1 MKVNNQR
8 LVVVTREL
16 LHSHVWSK
24 PLKDLAAE
32 FMLTEQILIA
42 RCIELQVP
50 RPMQGYWSAVAKGNP
65 PSIPP
70 LPPLKAHI
78 RDSIDVQEEVTPQL
92 PVVNE
97 QPASG
102 SYKTALKHRAKSSSS
117 PAQGAK
123 LFFASKEILLKSSVT
138 ELGYYKPTK
147 RKLLDVNTSD
157 TGLIIAETFMLKF
170 FAAAERRGFLVRL
183 AERGDCFRRRDITFA
198 EQGICNY
205 LYPALWRPSGPSI
218 ISAEG
223 VSVGFSLVEMT
234 EEVPV
239 KEVKGRYVR
248 DERIINWTRGKNSAQ
263 MGFYSRRQIP
273 SGRFRLQLYSP
284 YESEGWHQVFSQ
296 TNTCSLISQIPKIIK
311 AAQAALPVLKKEVQ
325 AKKER
330 AEANRLRMEQ
340 QMVEYKKCEVIR
352 KQEEAYKT
360 SVNELQVIMAKWAED
375 IRIEQFFTDAE
386 KDIERCDAAL
396 QEQLRE
402 RLRAAKEFLKRE
414 TALQRLLK
422 WRTPEERLK

>member
-1 MKVNNQR
+1 MTLPGDRQF
-8 LVVVTREL
+8 LYEL
-16 LHSHVWSK
+16 VWSK
-24 PLKDLAAE
+24 PAKFIAADLKMSE
-32 FMLTEQILIA
+32 SHLIA
-42 RCIELQVP
+42 RCIELQIP
-50 RPMQGYWSAVAKGNP
+50 RPLDGYWRAVAKGNP
-65 PSIPP
+65 PAIPP

-92 PVVNE
+92 QIVNE
-97 QPASG
+97 QLASG
-102 SYKTALKHRAKSSSS
+102 SYKPALKRRAKSSSHQ
-117 PAQGAK
+117 AQGAK

-157 TGLIIAETFMLKF
+157 TGLNIAEAFMLKF
-170 FAAAERRGFLVRL
+170 FAAAESRGFMVRL
-183 AERGDCFRRRDITFA
+183 AERGDCFRRRDISFA

-205 LYPALWRPSGPSI
+205 LYLALWRPSGTSI

-234 EEVPV
+234 EEVPT
-239 KEVKGRYVR
+239 KQVKGRYVR
-248 DERIINWTRGKNSAQ
+248 DEKLINWSRGKNSTHL
-263 MGFYSRRQIP
+263 GYYSRRHIP

-330 AEANRLRMEQ
+330 AVANRLRMEQ
-340 QMVEYKKCEVIR
+340 QMVEYKKREAIR
-352 KQEEAYKT
+352 KQEEAHKA
-360 SVNELQVIMAKWAED
+360 SVNELHVIMAKWTED
-375 IRIEQFFTDAE
+375 RRVEQFFTDAE
-386 KDIERCDAAL
+386 KDIERCDASL

-402 RLRAAKEFLKRE
+402 RLRAAKEFLKGE

>member
-1 MKVNNQR
+1 MR
-8 LVVVTREL
+8 CLDDRHYL
-16 LHSHVWSK
+16 YHLMWSK
-24 PLKDLAAE
+24 PAQEVASDLDVS
-32 FMLTEQILIA
+32 EQILIA
-42 RCIELQVP
+42 RCIELQIP
-50 RPMQGYWSAVAKGNP
+50 RPLTGYWRAVATGNP
-65 PSIPP
+65 PAIPP

-78 RDSIDVQEEVTPQL
+78 RNSIDVQEEVTPQL

-102 SYKTALKHRAKSSSS
+102 SYKTALKRRAKSSSH
-117 PAQGAK
+117 PAQGTK

-138 ELGYYKPTK
+138 ELGFYKPTK

-157 TGLIIAETFMLKF
+157 TGLNIAEAFMLKF
-170 FAAAERRGFLVRL
+170 FAAAERSGFLVRI
-183 AERGDCFRRRDITFA
+183 AERGDCLRRRDITFA
-198 EQGICNY
+198 EHGTCNY

-223 VSVGFSLVEMT
+223 ISVGFSLVEMT

-248 DERIINWTRGKNSAQ
+248 DERMINWSRGKNSSQ
-263 MGFYSRRQIP
+263 MGFYSRRHIP
-273 SGRFRLQLYSP
+273 CGRFRLQLYSP
-284 YESEGWHQVFSQ
+284 YESEGWHQVFTQ
-296 TNTCSLISQIPKIIK
+296 TITCSLISQIPKIIK
-311 AAQAALPVLKKEVQ
+311 AAQAALPVLKKEIQ
-325 AKKER
+325 TIKER
-330 AEANRLRMEQ
+330 AEASRLRMEQ
-340 QMVEYKKCEVIR
+340 QIVEYKKREAIR
-352 KQEEAYKT
+352 KQEEAHKT

-375 IRIEQFFTDAE
+375 IRIEQFFSDAE
-386 KDIERCDAAL
+386 KDIEVCEAVL

-402 RLRAAKEFLKRE
+402 RLRAAKEFMQGE

>member
-1 MKVNNQR
+1 MTLPGDRQF
-8 LVVVTREL
+8 LYEL
-16 LHSHVWSK
+16 VWSK
-24 PLKDLAAE
+24 PAKFIAADLKMSESD
-32 FMLTEQILIA
+32 LIA
-42 RCIELQVP
+42 RCIELQIP
-50 RPMQGYWSAVAKGNP
+50 RPLDGYWRTVAKGNP
-65 PSIPP
+65 PAIPP
-70 LPPLKAHI
+70 LPRLKAHI
-78 RDSIDVQEEVTPQL
+78 RHSIDSQKEMTPQL

-102 SYKTALKHRAKSSSS
+102 SCKPALKRRAKSSSH
-117 PAQGAK
+117 PTQGEK

-183 AERGDCFRRRDITFA
+183 YERGDCFRRRDITFA
-198 EQGICNY
+198 EQGTCNY

-218 ISAEG
+218 ISADG
-223 VSVGFSLVEMT
+223 FSVGFSLVEMT

-248 DERIINWTRGKNSAQ
+248 DERMINWTRGKNSAQ

-273 SGRFRLQLYSP
+273 CGRFRLQLYSP

-296 TNTCSLISQIPKIIK
+296 TKTCSLISQIPKIIK
-311 AAQAALPVLKKEVQ
+311 AVQAALPILKKEVQ
-325 AKKER
+325 AQKER

-340 QMVEYKKCEVIR
+340 QIVEYKKREAIR
-352 KQEEAYKT
+352 KQEEAYKS

-375 IRIEQFFTDAE
+375 IRIEQFFRDAE
-386 KDIERCDAAL
+386 KDIEGYEAAL
-396 QEQLRE
+396 QDQLRE
-402 RLRAAKEFLKRE
+402 RLRAAREFMQGE

>member
-1 MKVNNQR
+1 MTLPGDRQF
-8 LVVVTREL
+8 LYEL
-16 LHSHVWSK
+16 VWSK
-24 PLKDLAAE
+24 PAKFIAADLKMSE
-32 FMLTEQILIA
+32 SHLIA
-42 RCIELQVP
+42 RCIELQIP
-50 RPMQGYWSAVAKGNP
+50 RPLDGYWRAVAKGNP
-65 PSIPP
+65 PAIPH
-70 LPPLKAHI
+70 LPRLKAHI
-78 RDSIDVQEEVTPQL
+78 RDSIDVQEEVTLQL

-102 SYKTALKHRAKSSSS
+102 SYKPALKRRAKSSSH

-123 LFFASKEILLKSSVT
+123 LFFASKEILLQSSVT

-147 RKLLDVNTSD
+147 RKLLDMNTSD
-157 TGLIIAETFMLKF
+157 TGLNIAEAFMLKF
-170 FAAAERRGFLVRL
+170 FAAAESRGFMVML

-223 VSVGFSLVEMT
+223 ISVGFSLVEMT

-239 KEVKGRYVR
+239 KEVNGRYVR
-248 DERIINWTRGKNSAQ
+248 DERMINWSRGKNSAQ
-263 MGFYSRRQIP
+263 LGYYSRRHIP

-296 TNTCSLISQIPKIIK
+296 TKTCSLISQIPEIVK

-330 AEANRLRMEQ
+330 AEADYMRMEQ
-340 QMVEYKKCEVIR
+340 QMVEYKKHEAIR
-352 KQEEAYKT
+352 KQEEAHKA
-360 SVNELQVIMAKWAED
+360 SVNELHVIMAKWTED
-375 IRIEQFFTDAE
+375 IRIGQFFRDAE
-386 KDIERCDAAL
+386 KDIEVCEAAL

-402 RLRAAKEFLKRE
+402 RLRAAREFMEGE

>member
-1 MKVNNQR
+1 MQLPGNRQS
-8 LVVVTREL
+8 LHEL
-16 LHSHVWSK
+16 VWSK
-24 PLKDLAAE
+24 PTQLIAADLKMSE
-32 FMLTEQILIA
+32 SHLIA
-42 RCIELQVP
+42 RCIELQIP
-50 RPMQGYWSAVAKGNP
+50 RPLHGYWHAVAKGNP
-65 PSIPP
+65 PAIPP

-78 RDSIDVQEEVTPQL
+78 RDSIDFQEEVTLQL
-92 PVVNE
+92 PIVNE

-102 SYKTALKHRAKSSSS
+102 SYKPALKRRAKSSSH

-138 ELGYYKPTK
+138 ELGFYKPTK

-157 TGLIIAETFMLKF
+157 TGLNIAEAFMLKF
-170 FAAAERRGFLVRL
+170 FAAAESRGFMVRL

-198 EQGICNY
+198 EYGTCNY

-223 VSVGFSLVEMT
+223 ISVGFSLVEMT

-248 DERIINWTRGKNSAQ
+248 DERMINWSRGKNSAQ
-263 MGFYSRRQIP
+263 LGYYSRRHIP

-296 TNTCSLISQIPKIIK
+296 TKTCSLISQISKIIK
-311 AAQAALPVLKKEVQ
+311 SAESALPVLKKEVQ

-340 QMVEYKKCEVIR
+340 QMVEYKKSEAIR
-352 KQEEAYKT
+352 KQEEAHKA
-360 SVNELQVIMAKWAED
+360 SVNELHVIMAKWTED
-375 IRIEQFFTDAE
+375 MRVEQFFTDAE
-386 KDIERCDAAL
+386 KDIKRCDTAL

-422 WRTPEERLK
+422 WRTPEERLN

>member
-1 MKVNNQR
+1 MSLPSDRQF
-8 LVVVTREL
+8 LYEL
-16 LHSHVWSK
+16 VWSK
-24 PLKDLAAE
+24 PAKFIAADLKMSE
-32 FMLTEQILIA
+32 SHLIA
-42 RCIELQVP
+42 RCIELQIP
-50 RPMQGYWSAVAKGNP
+50 RPLDGYWLAVAKGNP
-65 PSIPP
+65 PAIPP
-70 LPPLKAHI
+70 LPPLKSHI

-92 PVVNE
+92 PVVN
-97 QPASG
+97 QQQASG
-102 SYKTALKHRAKSSSS
+102 SYKPAQKRRSKSSSQ
-117 PAQGAK
+117 PALGAK

-138 ELGYYKPTK
+138 ELGFFKPTK
-147 RKLLDVNTSD
+147 RKLLDMNTSD
-157 TGLIIAETFMLKF
+157 TGLSIAEAFMLKF
-170 FAAAERRGFLVRL
+170 FAAAEKSGFLVRL

-198 EQGICNY
+198 EHGTCNY
-205 LYPALWRPSGPSI
+205 LYPALWRPSCPSI

-248 DERIINWTRGKNSAQ
+248 DERMINWSRGKNSAQ
-263 MGFYSRRQIP
+263 LGYYSRRHIP

-284 YESEGWHQVFSQ
+284 YESEGWHQIFSQ
-296 TNTCSLISQIPKIIK
+296 TKTCSLISQIPKIIK
-311 AAQAALPVLKKEVQ
+311 AVQAALPVLKKEVQ
-325 AKKER
+325 AQKER

-340 QMVEYKKCEVIR
+340 QIVEYKKREAIR
-352 KQEEAYKT
+352 KQEEAYKS

-375 IRIEQFFTDAE
+375 IRIGQFFSDAE
-386 KDIERCDAAL
+386 KDIEGCEAAL

-402 RLRAAKEFLKRE
+402 RLRAAREFMQGE

>member
-1 MKVNNQR
+1 MGTSEELFENRQSLYL
-8 LVVVTREL
+8 LV
-16 LHSHVWSK
+16 WAK
-24 PLKDLAAE
+24 PADVLAAD
-32 FMLTEQILIA
+32 LRISEQALIA
-42 RCIELQVP
+42 RCVELQI
-50 RPMQGYWSAVAKGNP
+50 PMPLDGYWRAVAKGNAP
-65 PSIPP
+65 AIPP

-78 RDSIDVQEEVTPQL
+78 RNSIDVQEEVTLQL

-102 SYKTALKHRAKSSSS
+102 SCKPALKRRAKSSSH

-138 ELGYYKPTK
+138 ELGYFKPTK
-147 RKLLDVNTSD
+147 RKLLDLNTSD
-157 TGLIIAETFMLKF
+157 TGLSDAEAFLLQF
-170 FAAAERRGFLVRL
+170 FAAVERRGFLVRL
-183 AERGDCFRRRDITFA
+183 AERGDCFRRRDITLA

-239 KEVKGRYVR
+239 KEVNGRYVR
-248 DERIINWTRGKNSAQ
+248 DERMINWSRGKNSAHL
-263 MGFYSRRQIP
+263 GYYSRRHIP

-284 YESEGWHQVFSQ
+284 YGSEGWHQVFSQ

-311 AAQAALPVLKKEVQ
+311 AAQAALPVLKKEIQ
-325 AKKER
+325 TIKER
-330 AEANRLRMEQ
+330 AEAHRVRMEQ
-340 QMVEYKKCEVIR
+340 QMVEYKKREAIR
-352 KQEEAYKT
+352 KQEEAHKA

-375 IRIEQFFTDAE
+375 MRVEQFFTDAE

-402 RLRAAKEFLKRE
+402 RLRAAKEFLKGE

>member
-1 MKVNNQR
+1 MKANNQR

-42 RCIELQVP
+42 KCIELQVP

-65 PSIPP
+65 PAIPP
-70 LPPLKAHI
+70 LPPLKAYI
-78 RDSIDVQEEVTPQL
+78 RDSIDGQEDVTPQL
-92 PVVNE
+92 HVVNK
-97 QPASG
+97 QLASG
-102 SYKTALKHRAKSSSS
+102 SYKPALKRRAKSSSH
-117 PAQGAK
+117 PAQGTK
-123 LFFASKEILLKSSVT
+123 LFFASKEILLKSTVT

-147 RKLLDVNTSD
+147 RKLLDMNTSD
-157 TGLIIAETFMLKF
+157 TGLNIAETFMLKF

-183 AERGDCFRRRDITFA
+183 SERGDCFRRRDITFA
-198 EQGICNY
+198 EQGTCNY

-218 ISAEG
+218 ISADG
-223 VSVGFSLVEMT
+223 FSVGFSLVEMT

-239 KEVKGRYVR
+239 KEVNGRYVR

-273 SGRFRLQLYSP
+273 CGRFRLQLYSP

-340 QMVEYKKCEVIR
+340 QMVEYKKCEAIR
-352 KQEEAYKT
+352 KQEEAHKA

-375 IRIEQFFTDAE
+375 MRVEQFFTDAE

-402 RLRAAKEFLKRE
+402 RLRAAKEFLKGE

>member
-1 MKVNNQR
+1 MQLPGNRQS
-8 LVVVTREL
+8 LHEL
-16 LHSHVWSK
+16 VWSK
-24 PLKDLAAE
+24 PTQLIAADLKMSE
-32 FMLTEQILIA
+32 SHLIA
-42 RCIELQVP
+42 RCIELQIP
-50 RPMQGYWSAVAKGNP
+50 RPLHGYWHAVAKGNP
-65 PSIPP
+65 PAIPP

-78 RDSIDVQEEVTPQL
+78 RDSIDFQEEVTLQL
-92 PVVNE
+92 PIVNE

-102 SYKTALKHRAKSSSS
+102 SYKPALKRRAKSSSH

-138 ELGYYKPTK
+138 ELGFYKPTK

-157 TGLIIAETFMLKF
+157 TGLNIAEAFMLKF
-170 FAAAERRGFLVRL
+170 FAAAESRRFMVRL

-198 EQGICNY
+198 EYGTCNY

-223 VSVGFSLVEMT
+223 ISVGFSLVEMT

-248 DERIINWTRGKNSAQ
+248 DERMINWSRGKNSAQ
-263 MGFYSRRQIP
+263 LGYYSRRHIP

-296 TNTCSLISQIPKIIK
+296 TKTCSLISQISKIIK
-311 AAQAALPVLKKEVQ
+311 SAESALPVLKKEVQ

-340 QMVEYKKCEVIR
+340 QMVEYKKSEAIR
-352 KQEEAYKT
+352 KQEEAHKA
-360 SVNELQVIMAKWAED
+360 SVNELHVIMAKWTED
-375 IRIEQFFTDAE
+375 MRVEQFFTDAE
-386 KDIERCDAAL
+386 KDIKRCDTAL

-422 WRTPEERLK
+422 WRTPEERLN

>member
-1 MKVNNQR
+1 MNSLTADR
-8 LVVVTREL
+8 LL
-16 LHSHVWSK
+16 LYQLIWSK
-24 PLKDLAAE
+24 PLNEAASE
-32 FMLTEQILIA
+32 MKVREHVLIS
-42 RCIELQVP
+42 RCIELQIP
-50 RPMQGYWSAVAKGNP
+50 RPLDGYWRGVAKGNP
-65 PSIPP
+65 PAIPP
-70 LPPLKAHI
+70 LLPLKAHLL
-78 RDSIDVQEEVTPQL
+78 DSIDVQEEMTPQL

-102 SYKTALKHRAKSSSS
+102 SHKSALKRRAKSSSH
-117 PAQGAK
+117 PAHGTK

-147 RKLLDVNTSD
+147 RKLLDMNTSD
-157 TGLIIAETFMLKF
+157 TGLNDAEAFMLKF
-170 FAAAERRGFLVRL
+170 FAAAERSGFLVRL
-183 AERGDCFRRRDITFA
+183 AERGDCFRRRDIIFA
-198 EQGICNY
+198 EHGTCNY

-218 ISAEG
+218 ISTEG

-248 DERIINWTRGKNSAQ
+248 DERMINWSRGKNSAQ
-263 MGFYSRRQIP
+263 LGFTSRRHIP

-284 YESEGWHQVFSQ
+284 YESEGWHQIFTQ
-296 TNTCSLISQIPKIIK
+296 TKTCSLISQIPKIIK
-311 AAQAALPVLKKEVQ
+311 AAQAALPVLKKEIQ
-325 AKKER
+325 TIKER
-330 AEANRLRMEQ
+330 AEAHRVRMEQ
-340 QMVEYKKCEVIR
+340 QMVEYKKREAIR
-352 KQEEAYKT
+352 KQEEAHKT

-375 IRIEQFFTDAE
+375 IRIEQFFRDAE
-386 KDIERCDAAL
+386 KDIEGCEAAL

-402 RLRAAKEFLKRE
+402 RLRAAREFMQGE

>member
-1 MKVNNQR
+1 MSLPGDRQF
-8 LVVVTREL
+8 LYEL
-16 LHSHVWSK
+16 VWSK
-24 PLKDLAAE
+24 PAKFIAADLKMSE
-32 FMLTEQILIA
+32 SHLIA
-42 RCIELQVP
+42 RCIELQIP
-50 RPMQGYWSAVAKGNP
+50 RPLDGYWRAVANGNP
-65 PSIPP
+65 PAIPP

-78 RDSIDVQEEVTPQL
+78 RNSIDVQEEVTLQL

-102 SYKTALKHRAKSSSS
+102 SYKPALKRRAKSSSH

-138 ELGYYKPTK
+138 ELGYFKPTK
-147 RKLLDVNTSD
+147 RKLLDLNTSD
-157 TGLIIAETFMLKF
+157 TGLSDAEAFLLQF
-170 FAAAERRGFLVRL
+170 FAAVERRGFLVRL

-239 KEVKGRYVR
+239 KEVNGRYVR
-248 DERIINWTRGKNSAQ
+248 DERMINWSRGKNSAHL
-263 MGFYSRRQIP
+263 GYYSRRHIP

-284 YESEGWHQVFSQ
+284 YGSEGWHQVFSQ

-311 AAQAALPVLKKEVQ
+311 AAQAALPVLKKEIQ
-325 AKKER
+325 TIKER

-340 QMVEYKKCEVIR
+340 QMVEYKKREAIR
-352 KQEEAYKT
+352 KQEEAHKA

-375 IRIEQFFTDAE
+375 MRVEQFFTDAE

-402 RLRAAKEFLKRE
+402 RLRAAKEFLKGE

>member
-1 MKVNNQR
+1 MNSLTADR
-8 LVVVTREL
+8 LL
-16 LHSHVWSK
+16 LYQLIWSK
-24 PLKDLAAE
+24 PLNAAASE
-32 FMLTEQILIA
+32 MKVREHELIS
-42 RCIELQVP
+42 RCIELQIP
-50 RPMQGYWSAVAKGNP
+50 RPLDGYWRAVAKGNP
-65 PSIPP
+65 PAIPP
-70 LPPLKAHI
+70 LPPLKTHI
-78 RDSIDVQEEVTPQL
+78 RDSIDVQQEVTPQL

-97 QPASG
+97 QQASD
-102 SYKTALKHRAKSSSS
+102 SYKPALKRRSKSSSL
-117 PAQGAK
+117 PALGAK

-157 TGLIIAETFMLKF
+157 TGLNIAEAFMLKF
-170 FAAAERRGFLVRL
+170 FAAAESRGFIVRL

-198 EQGICNY
+198 EHGTCNY

-218 ISAEG
+218 ICTEG

-234 EEVPV
+234 EDVPV

-248 DERIINWTRGKNSAQ
+248 DERMINWSRGKNSARL
-263 MGFYSRRQIP
+263 GYYSRRHIP

-296 TNTCSLISQIPKIIK
+296 TKTCSLISQIPKIIK

-340 QMVEYKKCEVIR
+340 QMVEYKKREAIR
-352 KQEEAYKT
+352 KQEEAHKA
-360 SVNELQVIMAKWAED
+360 SVNELHVIMAKWTED
-375 IRIEQFFTDAE
+375 MRVEQFFTDAE

>member
-1 MKVNNQR
+1 MQLPINRQS
-8 LVVVTREL
+8 LYEL
-16 LHSHVWSK
+16 VWSK
-24 PLKDLAAE
+24 PADEIVGIFKISE
-32 FMLTEQILIA
+32 KTLIA
-42 RCIELQVP
+42 RCAELQIP
-50 RPMQGYWSAVAKGNP
+50 RPLTGYWRAVATGNP
-65 PSIPP
+65 PAIPP
-70 LPPLKAHI
+70 LPPLKAHKG
-78 RDSIDVQEEVTPQL
+78 DSNSDLKEVVSRVG
-92 PVVNE
+92 VVNE
-97 QPASG
+97 QPAAAPH
-102 SYKTALKHRAKSSSS
+102 KLAIKDRAKSSSH

-157 TGLIIAETFMLKF
+157 TGLNIAEAFMLKF
-170 FAAAERRGFLVRL
+170 FAAAESRGFIVRL

-198 EQGICNY
+198 EYGTCNY

-223 VSVGFSLVEMT
+223 ISLGFSLVEMT

-248 DERIINWTRGKNSAQ
+248 DERMINWSRGKNSAQ
-263 MGFYSRRQIP
+263 LGYYSRRHIP

-296 TNTCSLISQIPKIIK
+296 TKTCSLISQIPKIIK
-311 AAQAALPVLKKEVQ
+311 SAESALPVLKKEVQ

-340 QMVEYKKCEVIR
+340 QIIEYKKRETIR
-352 KQEEAYKT
+352 KQEEAHKA
-360 SVNELQVIMAKWAED
+360 SVNELHVIMAKWTED
-375 IRIEQFFTDAE
+375 MRVEQFFRDAE

-396 QEQLRE
+396 HEQLRE
-402 RLRAAKEFLKRE
+402 RLRAAKEFLKGE

>member
-1 MKVNNQR
+1 MSLPGDRQF
-8 LVVVTREL
+8 LYEL
-16 LHSHVWSK
+16 VWSK
-24 PLKDLAAE
+24 PAKFIAADLKMSE
-32 FMLTEQILIA
+32 SHLIA
-42 RCIELQVP
+42 RCIELQIP
-50 RPMQGYWSAVAKGNP
+50 RPLDGYWRAVANGNP
-65 PSIPP
+65 PAIPP

-78 RDSIDVQEEVTPQL
+78 RDSIDSQEEMTLQL
-92 PVVNE
+92 PVLNE
-97 QPASG
+97 QMPSG
-102 SYKTALKHRAKSSSS
+102 SYKPALKRRAKSSSH

-138 ELGYYKPTK
+138 ELGYFKPTK
-147 RKLLDVNTSD
+147 RKLLDMNTSD
-157 TGLIIAETFMLKF
+157 TGLNIAEAFMLKF
-170 FAAAERRGFLVRL
+170 FAAAESRGFMVRL
-183 AERGDCFRRRDITFA
+183 AERGDCLGRRDIIFA
-198 EQGICNY
+198 EHGICNY

-239 KEVKGRYVR
+239 KEVKGRYMR
-248 DERIINWTRGKNSAQ
+248 DERMINWSRGKNSAQ
-263 MGFYSRRQIP
+263 LRFTSRRHIP
-273 SGRFRLQLYSP
+273 CGRFRLQLYSP
-284 YESEGWHQVFSQ
+284 YASGGWHQVFTQ
-296 TNTCSLISQIPKIIK
+296 TKTCSLISQIPKIIK
-311 AAQAALPVLKKEVQ
+311 AAQAALPVLKKEIQ
-325 AKKER
+325 TIKER

-340 QMVEYKKCEVIR
+340 QIVEYKKREAIR

-375 IRIEQFFTDAE
+375 IRIEQFFRDAE
-386 KDIERCDAAL
+386 KDIEGCETAL

-402 RLRAAKEFLKRE
+402 RLRAAREFMQGE

>member
-1 MKVNNQR
+1 MGTSEELFENRQSLYL
-8 LVVVTREL
+8 LV
-16 LHSHVWSK
+16 WAK
-24 PLKDLAAE
+24 PADVLAAD
-32 FMLTEQILIA
+32 LRISEQALIA
-42 RCIELQVP
+42 RCVELQIP
-50 RPMQGYWSAVAKGNP
+50 RPLDGYWRAVAKGNAP
-65 PSIPP
+65 AIPP
-70 LPPLKAHI
+70 LPSLKAHT
-78 RDSIDVQEEVTPQL
+78 RDSFDGQEEVTLQL

-102 SYKTALKHRAKSSSS
+102 SYKPALKRRSKSSSQ
-117 PAQGAK
+117 PALGAK

-157 TGLIIAETFMLKF
+157 TGLNTAEAFMLKF
-170 FAAAERRGFLVRL
+170 FAAAESRGFRVML

-198 EQGICNY
+198 EHGTCNY

-218 ISAEG
+218 ISTEG

-248 DERIINWTRGKNSAQ
+248 DERMINWSRGKNSAQ
-263 MGFYSRRQIP
+263 LGFTSRRHIP

-284 YESEGWHQVFSQ
+284 YESEGWHQIFSQ
-296 TNTCSLISQIPKIIK
+296 TKTCSLISQIPKIIK
-311 AAQAALPVLKKEVQ
+311 AALAALPVLKKEMQ
-325 AKKER
+325 TIKER
-330 AEANRLRMEQ
+330 TEANRLRMEQ
-340 QMVEYKKCEVIR
+340 QIVEYKKREAIR
-352 KQEEAYKT
+352 KQEEAHKA
-360 SVNELQVIMAKWAED
+360 SVNELHVIMAKWAED
-375 IRIEQFFTDAE
+375 IRIEQFFRDAE
-386 KDIERCDAAL
+386 KDIEGCEAAL

-402 RLRAAKEFLKRE
+402 RLRAARKFMRGE